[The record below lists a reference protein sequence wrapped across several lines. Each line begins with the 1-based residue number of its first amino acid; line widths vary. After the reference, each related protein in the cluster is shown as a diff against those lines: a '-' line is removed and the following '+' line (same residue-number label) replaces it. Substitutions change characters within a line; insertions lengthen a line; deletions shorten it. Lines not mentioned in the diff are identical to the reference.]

1 MAAMRPRRLAR
12 LLIFVLLI
20 CSVTY
25 FTVSY
30 TSLNR
35 PHFIIHTPSDAPP
48 RAGLYNPGDHPI
60 RKLINGA
67 QADFDNLVKK
77 RSTSLEEAV
86 KEYKRRYSI
95 PPPPHF
101 DKWWKF
107 AKERDVVFVDEF
119 DSIHHSLHPFWGLP
133 PVVLRKRVAE
143 ACGHDNGLIG
153 LQIRHGNVSHIEGGR
168 IWMRAA
174 LKGMLEGFMEE
185 LPDMDLALN
194 IHDEPRVVLQH
205 EDLVELNRRADTAKG
220 GLQRVA
226 KLRHGWSNTPDDL
239 TEGQGFKNSPITR
252 FSSVPHQ
259 STWQH
264 SRSSCPPDSP
274 ARSLSEIKDVA
285 DYNIISI
292 VSPVGFISNHT
303 ASSDICLHPSLSTTY
318 GFFAGAN
325 TFRFT
330 TDLVPIFSQSKLSSF
345 QDIIYPSPW
354 YWADKVP
361 YVPDEDMK
369 TWEEKE
375 SQVYWRGATTGGYSR
390 FGNWRRQHRQRFV
403 SFVNSNSP
411 NSIKTLKKVEEEEEW
426 KVDTSK
432 QIKHFKDS
440 FDVRFVEVGQAD
452 AGDVAAQ
459 KDMFRLVPK
468 GKPGEVFAW
477 KYLLDMD
484 GNAFSGR
491 FYSFLRS
498 KSAVVKMAVSREWHD
513 EWLKPWLHYI
523 PISVQGNDW
532 IETIRWYLDGTEGGG
547 KSTMEGKK
555 VAERGRE
562 WSNKVLRNEDLEV
575 WFYRLLLEYA
585 RVVDDDRE
593 SIGFE
598 L

>member
-20 CSVTY
+20 GSATY
-25 FTVSY
+25 FTVTY
-30 TSLNR
+30 TTLNR
-35 PHFIIHTPSDAPP
+35 PHFIKHTPSDAPP
-48 RAGLYNPGDHPI
+48 RDGLYNPGEHPI

-67 QADFDNLVKK
+67 QADFNNLVKK
-77 RSTSLEEAV
+77 QSMTLEEAV

-101 DKWWKF
+101 DKWWTF
-107 AKERDVVFVDEF
+107 AKERNVVLVDEF
-119 DSIHHSLHPFWGLP
+119 DSVHHSLHPFWGLP
-133 PVVLRKRVAE
+133 PVVLRRRIAE

-174 LKGMLEGFMEE
+174 LKGMMEGFMNE

-194 IHDEPRVVLQH
+194 IHDEPRVVIQH
-205 EDLVELNRRADTAKG
+205 EDLAELNKRADIAKG

-226 KLRHGWSNTPDDL
+226 RLRHGWSNTPDDL
-239 TEGQGFKNSPITR
+239 TEGQGFKDSPITR
-252 FSSVPHQ
+252 FSSLPHQ

-274 ARSLSEIKDVA
+274 ARSLSELKEVP
-285 DYNIISI
+285 DYNTTSI
-292 VSPVGFISNHT
+292 VSPLGFISNHT
-303 ASSDICLHPSLSTTY
+303 ASSDICLHPSLATTY

-361 YVPDEDMK
+361 YVPEEDMK

-403 SFVNSNSP
+403 SFMNSNSANP
-411 NSIKTLKKVEEEEEW
+411 IKTLKKLEGEDEW
-426 KVDTSK
+426 KVDTTK

-513 EWLKPWLHYI
+513 EWLRPWLHYI
-523 PISVQGNDW
+523 PISVQGLDW
-532 IETIRWYLDGTEGGG
+532 IETIRWYLDGAEGGG
-547 KSTMEGKK
+547 KSTIEGMK
-555 VAERGRE
+555 VADRGRE

-575 WFYRLLLEYA
+575 WFFRLLLEYA